1 MSVIVDTSIWSL
13 ALRRNTPNSE
23 IVDRLRT
30 LIAEDEVS
38 ILGAIR
44 QEILSGIRTAEQFTR
59 LRDYLRAFP
68 DLTLV
73 QDDYEIA
80 AEFFNTC
87 RRNGIQGSNTDFLIC
102 SAAYRRNDSIFTTD
116 QDFRS
121 FQTYLPIQLL
131 E

>member
-13 ALRRNTPNSE
+13 ALRRNSPNSE
-23 IVDRLRT
+23 LVDRLRT

-102 SAAYRRNDSIFTTD
+102 AAAYRRNDSIFTTD